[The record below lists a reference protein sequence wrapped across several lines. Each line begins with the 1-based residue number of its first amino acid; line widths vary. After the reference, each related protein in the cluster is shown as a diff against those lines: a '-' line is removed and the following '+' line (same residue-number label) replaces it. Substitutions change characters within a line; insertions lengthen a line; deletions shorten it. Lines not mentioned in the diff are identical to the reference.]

1 MAGQLVQ
8 VATET
13 VTSAVASVTLTGID
27 SDDVYMVALNNVTP
41 ATDNRN
47 LLIRVTE
54 SGTPNTTA
62 NYDESAKFLDSTTT
76 FGTQSNVNQAQ
87 WTNSLAIGNSTSEQT
102 NGILYL
108 YNFNNASEYSFYTK
122 ENTSLTF
129 LAGNTGYQGGG
140 VFTSTS
146 SCNGL
151 QFLFSSSSNIASGT
165 FTLYRVV

>member
-87 WTNSLAIGNSTSEQT
+87 WTNSLAIGNSTSDQT

-108 YNFNNASEYSFYTK
+108 YNVIIHLIGK
-122 ENTSLTF
+122 
-129 LAGNTGYQGGG
+129 
-140 VFTSTS
+140 
-146 SCNGL
+146 L
-151 QFLFSSSSNIASGT
+151 QQQIGQMLFCYPKFKMYCGI
-165 FTLYRVV
+165 FC